1 MVDAVTAQVVRVD
14 SRARVVRLSA
24 PFADLLSRRRSRRR
38 VVLVTSDRSRLTV
51 GVRAALVDAGGTWAV
66 HDDAGALRDG
76 LTGLPYADVD
86 AAGRPQEDPLAPVVP
101 VDVPAAVGTTAQLSV
116 DLTVLHRASH
126 DTSLG
131 GALEAL
137 GTAVSGTGPASWG
150 SSEPLLH
157 DWDRWV
163 LTQHARHA
171 APETV
176 RVVVEGPR
184 LSGTVTARVTE
195 HGIEETTAVTI
206 DVPVVETAAGGS
218 EGAEA
223 DARRALDAA
232 ISRLTE
238 ALSDIAGS
246 SLPTFALVVAR
257 EGDVDRCVRA
267 KTYPPPNPVALLIG
281 APSVKRLGLE
291 LSALPSTRPVV
302 VVGRPR
308 LPAYVVPLGDASTS
322 GWDALHDT
330 LDAVGPERLATMVAT
345 PLLQAWEEDL
355 AEADLLHESAV
366 DGAVGVAG
374 AGRPREGEV
383 DDDDE
388 QHDDD
393 QPYDDQPHDEET
405 PPGAP

>member
-101 VDVPAAVGTTAQLSV
+101 VDVPAAVGTAAQLSV

-137 GTAVSGTGPASWG
+137 GAAVSGSGPASWG

-206 DVPVVETAAGGS
+206 DVPVSDPADGSAGP
-218 EGAEA
+218 EE

-238 ALSDIAGS
+238 ALSVIAGS

-374 AGRPREGEV
+374 AGRPREGEA
-383 DDDDE
+383 DDDDD
-388 QHDDD
+388 QDDD
-393 QPYDDQPHDEET
+393 EEA